1 LYDQTYSYDASGV
14 WFKKELYL
22 YLLMKWV
29 QISQG

>member
-1 LYDQTYSYDASGV
+1 LYDQTYSYDASRV
-14 WFKKELYL
+14 WLKKELYV